1 MSCRE
6 EEAYQS
12 VYQST
17 QTDVS
22 TDRVTRKPSELVD
35 RCRLFNSKVHSITKT
50 VKIKHSRR
58 FCSFI
63 GPRQS
68 IPYLSIVALLSCST
82 WLGRGSGV
90 LDTRASLGSMT
101 SCYGV
106 HTDSLVSFYLL
117 SNGILCN
124 FKVPLRRRPR
134 LVISK
139 TQKSKL
145 ENIFKHHVRF
155 TRPGGSRLLPYRSF
169 LDMCRCEGND
179 FLAVQPWTRR
189 RNQTYSFVL
198 E

>member
-1 MSCRE
+1 MKKP
-6 EEAYQS
+6 S

-22 TDRVTRKPSELVD
+22 TDRVTKKPSELAD
-35 RCRLFNSKVHSITKT
+35 RCRRFHSKVHSITKK

-68 IPYLSIVALLSCST
+68 IPYLSIVALLSRNT

-90 LDTRASLGSMT
+90 FDMRASLRSMT
-101 SCYGV
+101 AHSCYGV
-106 HTDSLVSFYLL
+106 LTDSLVSFYLL
-117 SNGILCN
+117 SYGMLCN

-155 TRPGGSRLLPYRSF
+155 TRPGGSRLLPYRSS
-169 LDMCRCEGND
+169 LGMCRREGNGS
-179 FLAVQPWTRR
+179 LAVQPWIRR
-189 RNQTYSFVL
+189 RNQTVL
-198 E
+198 FWNRV